1 MQGIWHQ
8 SSFLAHR
15 SPVSSLPWDDYD
27 SGIDSDRV
35 GRESC
40 TGQLSPP
47 TVDTITRPATAAID
61 LPTRISSAVRTRVSV
76 VVNRKD

>member
-1 MQGIWHQ
+1 VLGIWHQ

-15 SPVSSLPWDDYD
+15 SPVSSPPWDDCD

-40 TGQLSPP
+40 TGQLSPALE
-47 TVDTITRPATAAID
+47 TITRPATAAID

-76 VVNRKD
+76 VVNRKE

>member
-15 SPVSSLPWDDYD
+15 SPVSSLPWDDCD

-47 TVDTITRPATAAID
+47 TVDTRPATAAID

-76 VVNRKD
+76 VVVNRKD

>member
-15 SPVSSLPWDDYD
+15 SPVSSLPWDDCD
-27 SGIDSDRV
+27 SGINSDRV

-40 TGQLSPP
+40 TGQLSTPR
-47 TVDTITRPATAAID
+47 VDTRPATAAID

-76 VVNRKD
+76 VVVNRKD